1 MECTSSL
8 VKLAGTEVYECFLT
22 KASLII
28 REKTVGMGKGK
39 KKRLQGHV
47 LAHHTGLDTTSFEGT
62 PSNPGVVEKRE
73 REKRE
78 DA

>member
-1 MECTSSL
+1 M

-47 LAHHTGLDTTSFEGT
+47 LAHHTGLGTTSFKGT
-62 PSNPGVVEKRE
+62 PPNPGVVEKKKERE
-73 REKRE
+73 RMP
-78 DA
+78 D